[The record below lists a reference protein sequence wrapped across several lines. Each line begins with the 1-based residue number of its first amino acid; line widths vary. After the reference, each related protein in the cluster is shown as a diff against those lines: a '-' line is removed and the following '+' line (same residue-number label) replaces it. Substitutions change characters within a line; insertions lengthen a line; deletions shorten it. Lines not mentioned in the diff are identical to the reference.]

1 MFFFVFPH
9 SFFVVG
15 AVGVSSFFFS
25 SPFFVR
31 YTGEGGYLR
40 GPSKGGEGIAIITPK
55 KERTPKKTTTKLKT
69 LAGGLRV
76 FFFGVLFLAF
86 LSPFKK
92 NVVKEVDKP
101 GSFPPC
107 TQRRVLAFSYSI
119 GEIDLLIV
127 HGRAS

>member
-1 MFFFVFPH
+1 M
-9 SFFVVG
+9 VG

-76 FFFGVLFLAF
+76 FFSVYFFLPF
-86 LSPFKK
+86 CRPLKKMLSKRSINQALSLPVR
-92 NVVKEVDKP
+92 NVEFRLSRTP
-101 GSFPPC
+101 SERL
-107 TQRRVLAFSYSI
+107 TS
-119 GEIDLLIV
+119 
-127 HGRAS
+127 